1 MEPTNIDKIIK
12 VGAVFK
18 GGQIIPRWFDYDSR
32 RHDIK
37 EVNYQWD
44 DYEGAEKILLFS
56 VTDAANTYEI
66 SFNLKRMI
74 WKLNKTCISL

>member
-1 MEPTNIDKIIK
+1 MESTNIDKIIK

-18 GGQIIPRWFDYDSR
+18 GGQILPRWFYHENR
-32 RHDIK
+32 KYEIK
-37 EVNYQWD
+37 EVNYQWED
-44 DYEGAEKILLFS
+44 WDGQEKLLFFS
-56 VTDAANTYEI
+56 VSDGTNSYEI